1 MGCDCVIHVIKEG
14 LSEEEKLA
22 NSQVVSTGA
31 EDKFEAV
38 GFSSCSACGVILW
51 LLGVRRPGLE
61 AGAGSG
67 ATGTGMRLG
76 WAPRASTAGTL
87 RDPGCAHGHRAE
99 KLEG

>member
-61 AGAGSG
+61 AGAGG
-67 ATGTGMRLG
+67 WGWKRCHRYWDEAGLG
-76 WAPRASTAGTL
+76 SQGQHS
-87 RDPGCAHGHRAE
+87 RDPERSWLCTRAQS
-99 KLEG
+99 